1 MKALVTGGAG
11 FIGSHVALGAA
22 AKGWQVLVLDDL
34 SSGNPSNL
42 DGAPPDVELRVGSV
56 CDPEAVRSAVDGCDV
71 VFHLAAIAS
80 VQRSV
85 EDPVGTGR
93 VNVEGTV
100 RVLEAASRA
109 GSRVVFSSS
118 SAVYGDADAL
128 PVSESAKPLPCSP
141 YAVHKLCGEMYLQA
155 FRSTGGLSSCALRYF
170 NVYGPRQDPQS
181 EYSAVIPKFV
191 TRAIR
196 GEPLVIFGDGGQ
208 TRDFVFVEDVVR
220 ANLLAAEHEGD
231 GSMVLNVGS
240 GTSLSVLDLARKVIE
255 IAESNSQVVFEPPRP
270 GEVRDSRADTT
281 LASSRLGFEAS
292 VSLEEGLRR
301 TIAYWLEGE
310 RCR

>member
-22 AKGWQVLVLDDL
+22 AKGWQVVVLDDL
-34 SSGNPSNL
+34 SSGSPSNL
-42 DGAPPDVELRVGSV
+42 TGAPSHLEMRVGSV
-56 CDPEAVRSAVDGCDV
+56 CDPEAVRSAVEGCDV

-93 VNVEGTV
+93 VNVEGMV
-100 RVLEAASRA
+100 RVLEAATRA

-128 PVSESAKPLPCSP
+128 PVSESARPLPCSP

-155 FRSTGGLSSCALRYF
+155 FWSTGGLISRSLRYF

-181 EYSAVIPKFV
+181 EYAAVIPKFV

-208 TRDFVFVEDVVR
+208 TRDFVFVEDVAR
-220 ANLLAAEHEGD
+220 ANLLAAEQ
-231 GSMVLNVGS
+231 GSGESFVLNIGS
-240 GTSLSVLDLARKVIE
+240 GVSLSVLDLAKKVIE
-255 IAESNSQVVFEPPRP
+255 IAESNSQIVFEPPRP
-270 GEVRDSRADTT
+270 GEVRDSRADTA
-281 LASSRLGFEAS
+281 LAHAQLGFDAS
-292 VSLEEGLRR
+292 TPLEEGLRR
-301 TIAYWLEGE
+301 TLEYWRDRES
-310 RCR
+310 CQ